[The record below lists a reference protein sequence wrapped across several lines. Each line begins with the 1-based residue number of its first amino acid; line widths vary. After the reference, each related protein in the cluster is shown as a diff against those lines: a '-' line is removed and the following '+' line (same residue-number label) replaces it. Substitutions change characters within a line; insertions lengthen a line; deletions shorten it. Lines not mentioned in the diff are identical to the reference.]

1 MAAFGKLQKG
11 RVKVTKMKLKACIKM
26 IMYTLRYNKLNKITW
41 QLLPA
46 TTMKKNETSKQL

>member
-26 IMYTLRYNKLNKITW
+26 IMYTLLYNKLNKIAW